1 MELSTF
7 FPEETP
13 DSPPLSNTMNKP
25 LPEILLQSDGHV
37 HTRYCHHAS
46 GEMEEYILCA
56 IAAGLQEIVF
66 LEHMEAE
73 PHYFESTWLTEDD
86 FDIYFSE
93 GKRLRKKYTDV
104 IRVCLGVE
112 VGYSP
117 SHKEELLE
125 RLEKRTWDRV
135 GISYHF
141 MAHPEGGHHLNLVS
155 RKEVNIRSIEKI
167 GCEQVLNDYF
177 TTLTEAVEVIPG
189 TVLCHLDAALRFQPE
204 ISIDGVYTK
213 QIKKLLQ
220 TVKSQGMALEIN
232 TSGFAIRGTP
242 FPAAFILKEAIALGI
257 PLLPGSDA
265 HRPEDV
271 GRYFDK
277 LDDYMYQNNLES
289 NCYQETVK
297 K

>member
-1 MELSTF
+1 ME
-7 FPEETP
+7 
-13 DSPPLSNTMNKP
+13 DY
-25 LPEILLQSDGHV
+25 V
-37 HTRYCHHAS
+37 
-46 GEMEEYILCA
+46 LCA

-73 PHYFESTWLTEDD
+73 VHYFESTWLTEED
-86 FDIYFSE
+86 FDTYFSV
-93 GKRLRKKYTDV
+93 GKRLKKKYKDI
-104 IRVCLGVE
+104 IRVSLGVE

-117 SHKEELLE
+117 THKEELLE
-125 RLEKRTWDRV
+125 RLEKRAWDRI

-141 MAHPEGGHHLNLVS
+141 MPHPEGGQHLNLVS
-155 RKEVNIRSIEKI
+155 RKEVNIRSIEEI

-177 TTLTEAVEVIPG
+177 STLTEAVEVIPA
-189 TVLCHLDAALRFQPE
+189 TVLCHLDAALRFQPGVF
-204 ISIDGVYTK
+204 IDRAYTK

-265 HRPEDV
+265 HKPEDV

-277 LDDYMYQNNLES
+277 LEEYLRQNVLES
-289 NCYQETVK
+289 NC
-297 K
+297 